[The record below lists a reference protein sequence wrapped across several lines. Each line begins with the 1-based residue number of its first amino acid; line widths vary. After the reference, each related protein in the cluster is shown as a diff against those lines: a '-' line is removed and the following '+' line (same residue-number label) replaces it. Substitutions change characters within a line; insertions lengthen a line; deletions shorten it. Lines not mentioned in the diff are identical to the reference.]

1 MKFWSEN
8 PPAPPE
14 TKNNGRLS
22 RRQRRVL
29 WSSAGLA
36 IAALL
41 GTAAGVKVY
50 RAHQP
55 QTYQPGED
63 TADITHTLDRGTAQP
78 VGPRGAPDTTH
89 KSSDSLRKIDRALP
103 AGAPEP
109 RFTDV
114 TRQAGLAEFRS
125 FAGNRTSQLPED
137 MGSGVA
143 WGDFDNDGND
153 DLLVVS
159 AGGPLG
165 MPPEQRAPSL
175 LFRNLGN
182 GTFQKVENF
191 PDTRIIG
198 MGAAWGDYNNDGWLD
213 LIVTGYDTLIL
224 FRNNHGV
231 LVRDKN
237 FPNLKG
243 FWTGA
248 AWGDYDRDG
257 NLDLYVCGYVRYK
270 PGDAGH
276 SSQQFGL
283 EVPFTLNPSSYEPQR
298 NLLFH
303 NNGDGTFTEVAEKLG
318 VANRD
323 GRSLSALWHDF
334 DGDGWLDLYVA
345 NDISENKLYLNK
357 RGRFVDASSAAWVA
371 EYRGSMGL
379 AAGDFD
385 RDGDDDLFISHWIA
399 QQYALYQSLL
409 EEQKFAAKQN
419 NPGGKANSNQLHFTD
434 VAEMRGIGQVSLQ
447 SIGWGTSFV
456 DFDSDGWLDLVVAN
470 GSTFETKQQPRKL
483 EPMPSFLFWNQKGE
497 FFHDLAPWNVALSTP
512 HASRGLAVADFNN
525 DGAMDI
531 AIVDHGEGVRLL
543 RNDIPQGNWLELRL
557 HSLVGRSRQPVGFGD
572 GATVIADA
580 GGVKLRRTVTSASYL
595 SQDSRRVH
603 FGLGKSARAD
613 KVEVQWLDGRVDTYP
628 PLDANTIWNLIEGDP
643 VAHRKPI
650 EAAQAATVTPPSR
663 DQLVQFWKKQ
673 RAAMDALKRENDIA
687 KAANLFREAVA
698 LNPTHEDSRYYLA
711 NCLYAQGDTTGA
723 LEQLEDLIR
732 TNPQSHRGYQ
742 RKGLLLAA
750 SAESTVE
757 LTAAEQAVSKAL
769 ALNPEETGTLLLLG
783 EIALL
788 KGEPNTAA
796 RRLELACRTN
806 PRATGGYF
814 LRGYI
819 AWKSNDAARAREL
832 LRAAK
837 EARGNDWKPAG
848 TVAEGD
854 VRARMHTEGS
864 VLSYVWDKWNGSPDP
879 AVAYAT
885 LDRALMRPS
894 ARPTR

>member
-1 MKFWSEN
+1 MIWS
-8 PPAPPE
+8 
-14 TKNNGRLS
+14 G
-22 RRQRRVL
+22 
-29 WSSAGLA
+29 AGLA
-36 IAALL
+36 AAGLL
-41 GTAAGVKVY
+41 GTAFGVEYFAAHRPHVY
-50 RAHQP
+50 
-55 QTYQPGED
+55 TPGEE
-63 TADITHTLDRGTAQP
+63 TADITHTLE
-78 VGPRGAPDTTH
+78 RGAGAVQTARSTGH
-89 KSSDSLRKIDRALP
+89 SGSLRNLDRALP

-114 TRQAGLAEFRS
+114 TRQAGLGEFRS
-125 FAGNRTSQLPED
+125 FAGDRSSQLPED

-143 WGDFDNDGND
+143 WGDFDNDGSE
-153 DLLVVS
+153 DLFVVS
-159 AGGPLG
+159 AGGPLD
-165 MPPEQRAPSL
+165 MPAGQRAPSL
-175 LFRNLGN
+175 LYRNMGD
-182 GTFQKVENF
+182 GTFRKVENF
-191 PDTRIIG
+191 PDTRILG

-213 LIVTGYDTLIL
+213 LIVTGYDTLLL
-224 FRNNHGV
+224 FRNDHGV
-231 LVRDKN
+231 MVRDTR

-248 AWGDYDRDG
+248 SWGDYDRDG
-257 NLDLYVCGYVRYK
+257 NPDLYVCGYVRYK

-276 SSQQFGL
+276 VSQQFGL
-283 EVPFTLNPSSYEPQR
+283 EVPFTLNPSSYEPER

-303 NNGDGTFTEVAEKLG
+303 NNGDGTFTEVAEKMG

-323 GRSLSALWHDF
+323 GRSLGALWHDF

-345 NDISENKLYLNK
+345 NDVSENKLYLNRHGK
-357 RGRFVDASSAAWVA
+357 FVDSGRSAWVE

-399 QQYALYQSLL
+399 QQFALYQSLL
-409 EEQKFAAKQN
+409 SEQKEAGTVK
-419 NPGGKANSNQLHFTD
+419 PELHFTD
-434 VAEMRGIGQVSLQ
+434 VAETHGIGQVSLQ
-447 SIGWGTSFV
+447 SIGWGTAFV

-470 GSTFETKQQPRKL
+470 GSTFETKRQPRKL
-483 EPMPSFLFWNQKGE
+483 EPMASFLFWNQKGE
-497 FFHDLAPWNVALSTP
+497 FFHDLAPWNASLSVP

-557 HSLVGRSRQPVGFGD
+557 HSLAGRSREPVGFGD

-613 KVEVQWLDGRVDTYP
+613 QVEVRWLDGRVDTYP
-628 PLDANTIWNLIEGDP
+628 RLEGNTIWNLIEGDP
-643 VAHRKPI
+643 VARRKPL
-650 EAAQAATVTPPSR
+650 EAAQAAAASPSSR
-663 DQLVQFWKKQ
+663 DRLVEFWEKQ

-687 KAANLFREAVA
+687 KAARLFREAVA

-711 NCLYAQGDTTGA
+711 NCLYAQGDNAGA
-723 LEQLEDLIR
+723 LEQLDELIR
-732 TNPQSHRGYQ
+732 MNPQSHRGYQ
-742 RKGLLLAA
+742 RKSLLLAA
-750 SAESTVE
+750 TAKSAAQLNV
-757 LTAAEQAVSKAL
+757 AEECAGKAL

-788 KGEPNTAA
+788 KGDRNTAA
-796 RRLELACRTN
+796 RRLELVCRTN

-814 LRGYI
+814 LRGYL
-819 AWKSNDAARAREL
+819 AWKRNDAGRAREYL
-832 LRAAK
+832 SAAK
-837 EARGNDWKPAG
+837 NARGNDWKPAG

-854 VRARMHTEGS
+854 VRAHMHSEGS
-864 VLSYVWDKWNGSPDP
+864 VLSSFWDRWDGSPDP
-879 AVAYAT
+879 ATVYAAM
-885 LDRALMRPS
+885 DGALKR
-894 ARPTR
+894 RFTR

>member
-1 MKFWSEN
+1 MAPIKTSSEQL
-8 PPAPPE
+8 PAPPK
-14 TKNNGRLS
+14 TKKNRRLS
-22 RRQRRVL
+22 RRHRRVL
-29 WSSAGLA
+29 WSATGLA
-36 IAALL
+36 VAGLL
-41 GTAAGVKVY
+41 GTAFGVKFY
-50 RAHQP
+50 AAHQP
-55 QTYQPGED
+55 EVYKTGEEI
-63 TADITHTLDRGTAQP
+63 ADITHTLDRGA
-78 VGPRGAPDTTH
+78 AASH
-89 KSSDSLRKIDRALP
+89 SDSLRALP

-114 TRQAGLAEFRS
+114 TREAGLAEFRS
-125 FAGNRTSQLPED
+125 FAGNRSSQLPED
-137 MGSGVA
+137 IGSGLA

-153 DLLVVS
+153 DLFVVS
-159 AGGPLG
+159 AGGALDLPANQG
-165 MPPEQRAPSL
+165 APSL
-175 LFRNLGN
+175 LFRNMGN

-191 PDTRIIG
+191 PDTRIMG

-213 LIVTGYDTLIL
+213 LIVTGYDTLML
-224 FRNNHGV
+224 FRNDRGV
-231 LVRDKN
+231 LARDKGS
-237 FPNLKG
+237 PNLKG

-270 PGDAGH
+270 PSNDAH
-276 SSQQFGL
+276 SSEQFGL
-283 EVPFTLNPSSYEPQR
+283 EVPFTLNPSSYEPER

-303 NNGDGTFTEVAEKLG
+303 NNGHGTFTEVAEKLG
-318 VANRD
+318 VANRN

-357 RGRFVDASSAAWVA
+357 HGRFVDASSAAWVA

-385 RDGDDDLFISHWIA
+385 RDGADDLFISHWIA

-409 EEQKFAAKQN
+409 EAQKSAPKQN
-419 NPGGKANSNQLHFTD
+419 NPGGKANANELHFTD
-434 VAEMRGIGQVSLQ
+434 VAEVCGIGQVSLQ

-470 GSTFETKQQPRKL
+470 GSTFETKQRPAKL
-483 EPMPSFLFWNQKGE
+483 EPMPSFLFWSQKGE
-497 FFHDLAPWNVALSTP
+497 FFHDLAPWNTALSTP

-531 AIVDHGEGVRLL
+531 AIVDHGEGVRLV
-543 RNDIPQGNWLELRL
+543 RNDIPQGNWLEIRL
-557 HSLVGRSRQPVGFGD
+557 HSLVGRNRQPVGFGD
-572 GATVIADA
+572 GATVIADV

-595 SQDSRRVH
+595 SQDTRLVH
-603 FGLGKSARAD
+603 FGLGKSSRAD
-613 KVEVQWLDGRVDTYP
+613 KVEVRWLDGRVDTYP
-628 PLDANTIWNLIEGDP
+628 QLDANTIWNLIEGDP

-650 EAAQAATVTPPSR
+650 G
-663 DQLVQFWKKQ
+663 DQLVQFWGKQ

-687 KAANLFREAVA
+687 KAAHLFREAVA

-711 NCLYAQGDTTGA
+711 SCLYAQGDTTGA
-723 LEQLEDLIR
+723 LEQLEVLIR

-750 SAESTVE
+750 SSNSTAQ
-757 LTAAEQAVSKAL
+757 LNAAEESVSKAL
-769 ALNPEETGTLLLLG
+769 ALNPEETGALLLLG

-788 KGEPNTAA
+788 KGDPNTAA
-796 RRLELACRTN
+796 QRLELACRTN
-806 PRATGGYF
+806 PRAVGGYF

-819 AWKSNDAARAREL
+819 AWKSNDAVLAREL

-837 EARGNDWKPAG
+837 NARGNDWKPKG

-854 VRARMHTEGS
+854 VRARMYTEGS
-864 VLSYVWDKWNGSPDP
+864 VLSSSWNEWDGSPDP
-879 AVAYAT
+879 AVVYAT
-885 LDRALMRPS
+885 LDSALKRRSVRS
-894 ARPTR
+894 AR

>member
-1 MKFWSEN
+1 MAAIKTSPEQL
-8 PPAPPE
+8 PAPPK
-14 TKNNGRLS
+14 TKKNRRLS

-29 WSSAGLA
+29 WSATGVVVAG
-36 IAALL
+36 LL
-41 GTAAGVKVY
+41 GTALGVKFY
-50 RAHQP
+50 AAHQP
-55 QTYQPGED
+55 QIYKSGEES
-63 TADITHTLDRGTAQP
+63 ADITHTLDRSAATDHSGS
-78 VGPRGAPDTTH
+78 G
-89 KSSDSLRKIDRALP
+89 RALP

-125 FAGNRTSQLPED
+125 FAGNRSSQLPED
-137 MGSGVA
+137 IGSGVA

-153 DLLVVS
+153 DLFVVS
-159 AGGPLG
+159 AGGSLDLPAN
-165 MPPEQRAPSL
+165 QRAPSL
-175 LFRNLGN
+175 LFRNMGN

-213 LIVTGYDTLIL
+213 LIVTGYDTLLL
-224 FRNNHGV
+224 FRNDHGV
-231 LVRDKN
+231 LVRDTR

-248 AWGDYDRDG
+248 TWGDYDRDG

-270 PGDAGH
+270 PSNAGQ
-276 SSQQFGL
+276 SSEQFGL
-283 EVPFTLNPSSYEPQR
+283 EVPFTLNPSSYEPER

-318 VANRD
+318 VSNRD

-345 NDISENKLYLNK
+345 NDVSENKLYLNK
-357 RGRFVDASSAAWVA
+357 HGRFVDASSAAWVA

-385 RDGDDDLFISHWIA
+385 RDGADDLFITHWIA
-399 QQYALYQSLL
+399 QQDALYQSLL
-409 EEQKFAAKQN
+409 EAQKFAVKQDN
-419 NPGGKANSNQLHFTD
+419 YAGKANANELHFTD
-434 VAEMRGIGQVSLQ
+434 VAERLGIGQVSLQ

-470 GSTFETKQQPRKL
+470 GSTFETKQRPAKL
-483 EPMPSFLFWNQKGE
+483 EPMPSFLFWSQKGE

-512 HASRGLAVADFNN
+512 HVSRGLAVADFNN

-543 RNDIPQGNWLELRL
+543 RNDIPQGNWLELNL
-557 HSLVGRSRQPVGFGD
+557 QSLVGRSHKPLGFGD
-572 GATVIADA
+572 GATVIADV
-580 GGVKLRRTVTSASYL
+580 GGAKLRRTVTSASYL

-613 KVEVQWLDGRVDTYP
+613 KVEVRWLDGRVDTYP
-628 PLDANTIWNLIEGDP
+628 QLDANTIWNLIEGDP

-650 EAAQAATVTPPSR
+650 EAPQAATVSEPSR
-663 DQLVQFWKKQ
+663 DQLVQFWGKQ

-687 KAANLFREAVA
+687 KAAHLFREAVA

-711 NCLYAQGDTTGA
+711 SCLYAQGDTAGA
-723 LEQLEDLIR
+723 LEQLEYLIR
-732 TNPQSHRGYQ
+732 TNPQSHRGYE

-750 SAESTVE
+750 SSNSTAQ
-757 LTAAEQAVSKAL
+757 LTAAEESVSKAH
-769 ALNPEETGTLLLLG
+769 ALNPEETGALLLLG

-788 KGEPNTAA
+788 KGDPNTAA
-796 RRLELACRTN
+796 QRLELACRTN
-806 PRATGGYF
+806 PRAVGGYF

-819 AWKSNDAARAREL
+819 AWKSNHAARAREL
-832 LRAAK
+832 LQAAK
-837 EARGNDWKPAG
+837 NARGNDWKPTG

-854 VRARMHTEGS
+854 VRTRMYTEGS
-864 VLSYVWDKWNGSPDP
+864 VLSSFWNEWDGSPDP
-879 AVAYAT
+879 AVVYAT
-885 LDRALMRPS
+885 LDSALKRRS
-894 ARPTR
+894 ARSTR